1 MTTIDTIS
9 PSGLDTLRAMVA
21 GEVFAPGDQGYDE
34 ARRPWDL
41 AADQRPA
48 VVVFAES
55 VVDVVRAVRFA
66 RSHGMRIAPQGT
78 GHGALPLELLEDA
91 MLLRTS
97 RMRRVDIFPAT
108 YSARAEAGAQWED
121 VTVPASEYGLAAL
134 AGSSSNVGVTGYTL
148 GGGLGWLARRYGLAA
163 NSVTAVEIVTP
174 DGRLVRADAD
184 HDTDIFWAVRGG
196 GGSLGV
202 VTALEMTLYPV
213 SELYAGALFFPIER
227 AAEVLHAW
235 RRWTDTVPDEL
246 TSWGRL
252 LRMPP
257 IDEVPEPL
265 RGRAFVL
272 VEAAYIGDAL
282 SGAGLIRP
290 LRALGPELD
299 TFAVIQAPA
308 LQRLHMDPESPVPG
322 AGDGAFLAALPAN
335 AIDTLLALVG
345 PGVQTPLMSVEI
357 RHLGGALARE
367 AVGAGAQ
374 PKIDAQYVIFAVG
387 IAPTP
392 ELAEAA
398 RTHAQALKEALAP
411 WHAGYDY
418 YNFVETPAEAEVVL
432 PPASYQ
438 RLREIKATY
447 DPDQAII
454 SAHPVRPAAVTT

>member
-1 MTTIDTIS
+1 MTSSNTIAT
-9 PSGLDTLRAMVA
+9 PSLGTLNAMIA
-21 GEVFAPGDQGYDE
+21 GDVFVPGDDGYDQ
-34 ARRPWDL
+34 ARQAWDL

-55 VVDVVRAVRFA
+55 IVDVVRAVRFA

-78 GHGALPLELLEDA
+78 GHGALPLEVLEDA

-97 RMRRVDIFPAT
+97 RMRRVGIFPAIHT
-108 YSARAEAGAQWED
+108 ARAEAGAQWED
-121 VTVPASEYGLAAL
+121 VTVPAGEYDLAAL

-148 GGGLGWLARRYGLAA
+148 GGGMGWLARRYGLAA

-184 HDTDIFWAVRGG
+184 HEADIFWAVRGG

-227 AAEVLHAW
+227 AFEVLHAW
-235 RRWTDTVPDEL
+235 RRWTDTVPDQL
-246 TSWGRL
+246 TSLGRV

-257 IDEVPEPL
+257 SDDVPQPM

-272 VEAAYIGDAL
+272 VEAAYLGDVQ
-282 SGAGLIRP
+282 SGAALIRP

-299 TFAVIQAPA
+299 TFTAIQAPA
-308 LQRLHMDPESPVPG
+308 LQQLHMDPESPVPG

-345 PGVQTPLMSVEI
+345 PRAQTPLQSVEI

-367 AVGAGAQ
+367 ALGSGAQ
-374 PKIDAQYVIFAVG
+374 PKIDAQYVLFAVG

-398 RTHAQALKEALAP
+398 RTDARALKDALAP

-432 PPASYQ
+432 PPESYE
-438 RLREIKATY
+438 RLRRIKAAY

-454 SAHPVRPAAVTT
+454 SAHPVRPIGG

>member
-1 MTTIDTIS
+1 MTTIDTIA
-9 PSGLDTLRAMVA
+9 PSSVDTLRDMVA
-21 GEVFAPGDQGYDE
+21 GDVFAPGDQGYDQ
-34 ARRPWDL
+34 ARRAWDL

-66 RSHGMRIAPQGT
+66 RSHGIRIAPQGT
-78 GHGALPLELLEDA
+78 GHGALPLELLEGA

-97 RMRRVDIFPAT
+97 RMRRVDIFPAIRT
-108 YSARAEAGAQWED
+108 ARAEAGAQWED
-121 VTVPASEYGLAAL
+121 VTVPAGEYGLAAL

-148 GGGLGWLARRYGLAA
+148 GGGMGWLARRYGLAA

-184 HDTDIFWAVRGG
+184 HDADIFWAVRGG

-227 AAEVLHAW
+227 GSEVLHAW

-246 TSWGRL
+246 TSLGRL
-252 LRMPP
+252 LRLPP
-257 IDEVPEPL
+257 VDDVPEPL
-265 RGRAFVL
+265 RGREFVL
-272 VEAAYIGDAL
+272 IEAAYRGDAR
-282 SGAGLIRP
+282 SGAKLIRP
-290 LRALGPELD
+290 LRDLHPEID
-299 TFAVIQAPA
+299 TFAAIQPPA
-308 LQRLHMDPESPVPG
+308 LQLLHMDPESPVPG
-322 AGDGAFLAALPAN
+322 AGDGGFLAALPAN

-345 PGVQTPLMSVEI
+345 PGVQTPLQSVEI

-367 AVGAGAQ
+367 AVGAGAH
-374 PKIDAQYVIFAVG
+374 PKIDAQYVLFAVG

-398 RTHAQALKEALAP
+398 RTHARALKEALAD

-447 DPDQAII
+447 DPDESII
-454 SAHPVRPAAVTT
+454 SAHPVRPAEVAK